1 MGDPN
6 DSESGDH
13 IKNSIMEDPKK
24 EPSIKKVF

>member
-13 IKNSIMEDPKK
+13 IKNSNIEASKK
-24 EPSIKKVF
+24 ESSMHKVF